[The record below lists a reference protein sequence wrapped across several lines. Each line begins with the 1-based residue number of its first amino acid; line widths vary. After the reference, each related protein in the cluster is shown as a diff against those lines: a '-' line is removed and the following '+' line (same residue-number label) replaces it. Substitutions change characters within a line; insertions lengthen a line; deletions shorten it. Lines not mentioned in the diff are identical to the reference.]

1 MEWPGLAPTELCC
14 RYRDYRNADDYTH
27 TIQFWHI
34 FAARL
39 AFLIIFEVST
49 QGGRRG
55 LGKGLDPCLVLR
67 LGAPDCLC
75 FPQHVAL
82 CVKLIAAWYIPDVPQ
97 RVKNAI
103 LEEKHKNLCNEPR
116 WVMPWK
122 VPGVARF
129 QDSSALEP
137 LFLQKKKSS
146 KLKQEAILPRE
157 GLCPGSPSKLCLR
170 RKD

>member
-1 MEWPGLAPTELCC
+1 MGWPGLAPTELCC
-14 RYRDYRNADDYTH
+14 RYRDYRNADDYNY

-39 AFLIIFEVST
+39 AFLILFEVST

-55 LGKGLDPCLVLR
+55 LGKGLDPCLMPR
-67 LGAPDCLC
+67 LAAPDCLC

-97 RVKNAI
+97 KVKNQI
-103 LEEKHKNLCNEPR
+103 LTDKHNNLRNELR
-116 WVMPWK
+116 WVVPWK

-129 QDSSALEP
+129 QDPSALEP
-137 LFLQKKKSS
+137 LFLQKKKNS
-146 KLKQEAILPRE
+146 KLKQEVILPRE
-157 GLCPGSPSKLCLR
+157 GLCPGFPSKLRLK